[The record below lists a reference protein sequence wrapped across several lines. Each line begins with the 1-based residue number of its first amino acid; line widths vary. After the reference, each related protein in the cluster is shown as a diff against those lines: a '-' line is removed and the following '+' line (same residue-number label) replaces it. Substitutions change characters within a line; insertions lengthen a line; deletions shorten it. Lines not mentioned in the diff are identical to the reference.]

1 MDRETV
7 IQTEISTA
15 DVPNTQNKPQKPP
28 VWARVKKAVKNNYV
42 GWLFIMPT
50 VLGIAFFTL
59 YPMVASLVYSFFD
72 YNIVSPPHNFGFQ
85 NYIRAFTDG
94 WPEFSQ
100 SLKVTVV
107 YSLVNIPLSMVLS
120 FALALLLSRDT
131 KGMRFFRL
139 LYYLPCIIPGV
150 VSGLL
155 WKDIMQPNGGIMN
168 RLLEMIGFPA
178 SDFFMNKY
186 TAMPTLIFTGMFGL
200 GGGMV
205 LWIASLKN
213 IPPELYEA
221 ADLEGASYFVKLFK
235 ITIPMC
241 SPVIF
246 YNLITG
252 VIGSLQTFGGVYV
265 ITGGGGGPDN
275 SLLFYVMNIYN
286 QAFSSRLAM
295 GYASALSWIL
305 FLIIGLL
312 TAIMFKTS
320 KWVYYGGEQ

>member
-1 MDRETV
+1 MVEETKCAQESAALV
-7 IQTEISTA
+7 KNE
-15 DVPNTQNKPQKPP
+15 KPP
-28 VWARVKKAVKNNYV
+28 MLFRVKTAIKRNYT

-50 VLGIAFFTL
+50 VLGILFFTL

-72 YNIVSPPHNFGFQ
+72 YNVVDPPHNFGFQ
-85 NYIRAFTDG
+85 NYIRPFTEG
-94 WPEFSQ
+94 WPEFSK
-100 SLKVTVV
+100 SLQVTFV
-107 YSLVNIPLSMVLS
+107 YSIVSIPLNMVLS
-120 FALALLLSRDT
+120 FALALMLNQKA

-139 LYYLPCIIPGV
+139 LYYLPVIIPSV

-155 WKDIMQPNGGIMN
+155 WRDIMQPNGGIMN
-168 RLLEMIGFPA
+168 AILEAVGLPA
-178 SDFFMNKY
+178 SKFFMDKN
-186 TAMPTLIFTGMFGL
+186 TAMPTLIFTGLFGL
-200 GGGMV
+200 GGGMI

-213 IPPELYEA
+213 ISPALYEA
-221 ADLEGASYFVKLFK
+221 ADIEGANYFVKLFR

-252 VIGSLQTFGGVYV
+252 VIGALQTFGGVFV
-265 ITGGGGGPDN
+265 ITGGGGGVDN
-275 SLLFYVMNIYN
+275 SMLFYVMNIYN

-305 FLIIGLL
+305 FVIIGIL
-312 TAIMFKTS
+312 TFIMFKTS

>member
-1 MDRETV
+1 MDRELQVT
-7 IQTEISTA
+7 QTEATA
-15 DVPNTQNKPQKPP
+15 PPPKTEGKPP
-28 VWARVKKAVKNNYV
+28 VWARVWKAIKRNYV

-50 VLGIAFFTL
+50 VLGILFFTM
-59 YPMVASLVYSFFD
+59 YPMVASFVYSFFD
-72 YNIVSPPHNFGFQ
+72 YNIVDPPKNFGFQ
-85 NYIRAFTDG
+85 NYIKAFTDG
-94 WPEFSQ
+94 WPEFGK
-100 SLKVTVV
+100 SLQVTVV
-107 YSLVNIPLSMVLS
+107 YSLINIPLGLVLS
-120 FALALLLSRDT
+120 FALALMLNQAT

-139 LYYLPCIIPGV
+139 LYYLPVIIPGV

-155 WKDIMQPNGGIMN
+155 WRDIMQPKGGIMN
-168 RLLEMIGFPA
+168 QILQMLGLPA

-186 TAMPTLIFTGMFGL
+186 SAMPTLIFTGLFGL
-200 GGGMV
+200 GGSMI

-213 IPPELYEA
+213 ISPTLYEA
-221 ADLEGASYFVKLFK
+221 ADLEGANYFVKLFK

-286 QAFSSRLAM
+286 QAFSSRFSM

-312 TAIMFKTS
+312 TLVMFKTS